1 MVNMITFSY
10 LLKRFLLVLLLCL
23 SALANIHC
31 SRDKQVQASESKVTL
46 LIRGG
51 DEYFLN
57 TLMGYSGDHLV
68 FLPLFTTNKNG
79 EMIPK
84 LAESVG
90 YSADYRTWTI
100 SLRKDVKW
108 HDGVPVTAHDV
119 KFSMEL

>member
-1 MVNMITFSY
+1 
-10 LLKRFLLVLLLCL
+10 
-23 SALANIHC
+23 
-31 SRDKQVQASESKVTL
+31 
-46 LIRGG
+46 
-51 DEYFLN
+51 
-57 TLMGYSGDHLV
+57 
-68 FLPLFTTNKNG
+68 
-79 EMIPK
+79 MIPK